1 MNGWKRCWLTL
12 GWLWGFAG
20 HAGTPAPQAPI
31 TLTLQ
36 QVPLQLALQTLA
48 DYQQLNLVVS
58 ASVSGLVTL
67 RLVEVPWQQ
76 ALESLSQIH
85 GLQSEIRGHVLLVT
99 PIPTAST
106 PSSSPTT
113 PPTPGEAIVS
123 TYFAIQHAKAVDLA
137 ALLQGARSEGLLS
150 PRGTVYVDQRTN
162 QLLVREVQT
171 RLAAIKQ
178 FITRFDQA
186 AAQVQI
192 EARIV
197 TMSHEDLSKLGVH
210 WRLAA
215 SPAALLSSAKLP
227 LSIQLPISDA
237 GSQGGLQIAK
247 INGQLLDLELSALAQ
262 ENRVEIIATP
272 KLLTLDR
279 HTASIKQGSEIP
291 YAVAKSK
298 GAMAIE
304 FRDAV
309 LGLEVTPTITS
320 SGTIVLELIISQNT
334 PGKSVKVAQGEAIS
348 IDKQEIRTQVRLADG
363 ETVVL
368 GGVFQRFGQ
377 QTQERVPL
385 LGQLP
390 LIGGLFQRQ
399 TQQFTKRELVIFVTP
414 RLLSIHP
421 ACL

>member
-1 MNGWKRCWLTL
+1 MNGWQRCWLML
-12 GWLWGFAG
+12 GWLWGC
-20 HAGTPAPQAPI
+20 TSQAVIPETQTSI

-48 DYQQLNLVVS
+48 EYQQLNLVLS
-58 ASVSGLVTL
+58 ADVRGVVTTL
-67 RLVEVPWQQ
+67 RLLEVPWQQ
-76 ALESLSQIH
+76 ALEILLQGH
-85 GLQSEIRGHVLLVT
+85 GLQKVIRGNLLLVT
-99 PIPTAST
+99 QKPT
-106 PSSSPTT
+106 SSPTM
-113 PPTPGEAIVS
+113 PPAPGDPIVS
-123 TYFAIQHAKAVDLA
+123 VYFTIHHAKAADLA
-137 ALLQGARSEGLLS
+137 TLLQGARQEGLLS
-150 PRGTVYVDQRTN
+150 PRGTVYVDPRTN
-162 QLLVREVQT
+162 QLLVRDVGT

-186 AAQVQI
+186 ASQVQI

-197 TMSHEDLSKLGVH
+197 TMSHEDLRKLGVH
-210 WRLAA
+210 WRLAG
-215 SPAALLSSAKLP
+215 SPEELLSSTKIP

-237 GSQGGLQIAK
+237 GNQGRLQVAK
-247 INGQLLDLELSALAQ
+247 MNGRILDLELSALAQ
-262 ENRVEIIATP
+262 ENRVEIIAMP
-272 KLLTLDR
+272 KLLTIDR

-298 GAMAIE
+298 GNTAIE
-304 FRDAV
+304 FREAV
-309 LGLEVTPTITS
+309 LELEVTPTTTS
-320 SGTIVLELIISQNT
+320 SGTIVLALKISQNT

-377 QTQERVPL
+377 QIQERVPL

-390 LIGGLFQRQ
+390 LVGVLFQRQ

-414 RLLSIHP
+414 RLLSTPP

>member
-1 MNGWKRCWLTL
+1 MNGWQRCWLLL

-20 HAGTPAPQAPI
+20 HAGTPATQVPI

-48 DYQQLNLVVS
+48 DYQQLNVVVS

-67 RLVEVPWQQ
+67 RLVEIPWQQ
-76 ALESLSQIH
+76 ALETLLQAH
-85 GLQSEIRGHVLLVT
+85 GLQTVIQGKLLLVT
-99 PIPTAST
+99 QTTAST
-106 PSSSPTT
+106 T
-113 PPTPGEAIVS
+113 PPPAPLEPIVS
-123 TYFAIQHAKAVDLA
+123 AYFAIQHAKAADLA
-137 ALLQGARSEGLLS
+137 TLLQGARPEGLLS

-162 QLLVREVQT
+162 QLLVREVRT

-197 TMSHEDLSKLGVH
+197 TMSHEDLSQLGVH

-215 SPAALLSSAKLP
+215 SPAELLSSTKLP
-227 LSIQLPISDA
+227 LSLQLPISDA
-237 GSQGGLQIAK
+237 GSQGSLQVAK
-247 INGQLLDLELSALAQ
+247 INGRLLDLELSALAQ

-298 GAMAIE
+298 GATAIE
-304 FRDAV
+304 FREAV
-309 LGLEVTPTITS
+309 LGLEVIPTITA
-320 SGTIVLELIISQNT
+320 SGTIVLELKISQNT

-390 LIGGLFQRQ
+390 LIGGLFKRQ

-421 ACL
+421 ACR

>member
-1 MNGWKRCWLTL
+1 M
-12 GWLWGFAG
+12 A
-20 HAGTPAPQAPI
+20 I

-48 DYQQLNLVVS
+48 DYQQLNLVIS
-58 ASVSGLVTL
+58 AAVSGSVTL

-85 GLQSEIRGHVLLVT
+85 GLQTVIRDNLLLVT
-99 PIPTAST
+99 TIPPASPPT
-106 PSSSPTT
+106 PTPTPAYAT
-113 PPTPGEAIVS
+113 PPAPGEAIIS
-123 TYFAIQHAKAVDLA
+123 TYFAIQHAKAADLA
-137 ALLQGARSEGLLS
+137 VLLQSARSEGLLS
-150 PRGTVYVDQRTN
+150 PRGTVYVDKRSN
-162 QLLVREVQT
+162 QLLVREVPT

-215 SPAALLSSAKLP
+215 SPAALLSSTKLP

-237 GSQGGLQIAK
+237 TTQGSLQIAK
-247 INGQLLDLELSALAQ
+247 INGRILDLELSALAQ

-298 GAMAIE
+298 GATSIE
-304 FRDAV
+304 FREAV

-377 QTQERVPL
+377 QSRERVPL

-390 LIGGLFQRQ
+390 LIGLLFQRHS
-399 TQQFTKRELVIFVTP
+399 QQFTKRELVIFVTP
-414 RLLSIHP
+414 RLLSLQP
-421 ACL
+421 TGL

>member
-1 MNGWKRCWLTL
+1 MNRWQCCWLLL
-12 GWLWGFAG
+12 GWLWGFAV
-20 HAGTPAPQAPI
+20 HAGTPATQVPI

-48 DYQQLNLVVS
+48 DYQQLNVVVS

-67 RLVEVPWQQ
+67 RLVEIPWQQ
-76 ALESLSQIH
+76 ALETLLQAH
-85 GLQSEIRGHVLLVT
+85 GLQTVIQGKLLLVT
-99 PIPTAST
+99 QSTAVS
-106 PSSSPTT
+106 TT
-113 PPTPGEAIVS
+113 PPPLPLEPIVS
-123 TYFAIQHAKAVDLA
+123 AYFAIQHAKAADLA
-137 ALLQGARSEGLLS
+137 TLLQGARPEGLLS

-162 QLLVREVQT
+162 QLLVREVRT

-197 TMSHEDLSKLGVH
+197 TMSHDDLSQLGVH

-215 SPAALLSSAKLP
+215 SPAELLSSTKLP
-227 LSIQLPISDA
+227 LSLQLPINDA
-237 GSQGGLQIAK
+237 GSQGSLQVAK
-247 INGQLLDLELSALAQ
+247 INGRILDLELSALAQ

-298 GAMAIE
+298 GATAIE
-304 FRDAV
+304 FREAV
-309 LGLEVTPTITS
+309 LGLEVIPTITA
-320 SGTIVLELIISQNT
+320 SGTIVLELKISQNT

-390 LIGGLFQRQ
+390 LIGGLFQRK

-414 RLLSIHP
+414 RLLSLHP
-421 ACL
+421 DCL

>member
-1 MNGWKRCWLTL
+1 MNGWQRCWLLL

-20 HAGTPAPQAPI
+20 HAGTPATQVPI

-48 DYQQLNLVVS
+48 EYQQLNMVVS

-76 ALESLSQIH
+76 ALETLLQAH
-85 GLQSEIRGHVLLVT
+85 GLQSVIQGNLLLVT
-99 PIPTAST
+99 QTPTAST
-106 PSSSPTT
+106 TT
-113 PPTPGEAIVS
+113 APPAPLEPIESA
-123 TYFAIQHAKAVDLA
+123 YFAIQHAKAADLA
-137 ALLQGARSEGLLS
+137 TLLQGARPEGLLS

-162 QLLVREVQT
+162 QLLVREVRT
-171 RLAAIKQ
+171 RLATIKQ

-197 TMSHEDLSKLGVH
+197 TMSHEDLSQLGVH

-215 SPAALLSSAKLP
+215 SPTALLSSTKLP
-227 LSIQLPISDA
+227 LSLQLPISDA
-237 GSQGGLQIAK
+237 GSQGSLQVAK
-247 INGQLLDLELSALAQ
+247 INGRLLDLELSALAQ

-298 GAMAIE
+298 GATAIE
-304 FRDAV
+304 FREAV
-309 LGLEVTPTITS
+309 LGLEVIPTITA
-320 SGTIVLELIISQNT
+320 SGTIVLALKISQNT

-377 QTQERVPL
+377 QSQERVPL

-390 LIGGLFQRQ
+390 LIGGLFKRQ

-414 RLLSIHP
+414 RLLSIQP

>member
-1 MNGWKRCWLTL
+1 MNGWQRCWLLL

-20 HAGTPAPQAPI
+20 HAGTPATQVPI

-48 DYQQLNLVVS
+48 DYQQLNVVVS

-67 RLVEVPWQQ
+67 RLVEIPWQQ
-76 ALESLSQIH
+76 ALETLLQAH
-85 GLQSEIRGHVLLVT
+85 GLQTVIQGKLLLVT
-99 PIPTAST
+99 QTTTS
-106 PSSSPTT
+106 TT
-113 PPTPGEAIVS
+113 PPPAPLEPIVS
-123 TYFAIQHAKAVDLA
+123 AYFAIQHAKAADLA
-137 ALLQGARSEGLLS
+137 TLLQGARPEGLLS

-162 QLLVREVQT
+162 QLLVREVRT

-197 TMSHEDLSKLGVH
+197 TMSHEDLSQLGVH

-215 SPAALLSSAKLP
+215 SPAELLSSTKLP
-227 LSIQLPISDA
+227 LSLQLPISDA
-237 GSQGGLQIAK
+237 GSQGSLQVAK
-247 INGQLLDLELSALAQ
+247 INGRLLDLELSALAQ

-298 GAMAIE
+298 GATAIE
-304 FRDAV
+304 FREAV
-309 LGLEVTPTITS
+309 LGLEVIPTITA
-320 SGTIVLELIISQNT
+320 SGTIVLELKISQNT

-390 LIGGLFQRQ
+390 LIGGLFKRQ

-421 ACL
+421 ACR